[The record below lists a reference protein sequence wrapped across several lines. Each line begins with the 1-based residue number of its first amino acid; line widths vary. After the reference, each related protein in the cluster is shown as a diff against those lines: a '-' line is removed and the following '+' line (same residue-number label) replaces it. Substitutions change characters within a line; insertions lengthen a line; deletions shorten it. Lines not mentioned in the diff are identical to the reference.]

1 MTNIKLVEGRCDFP
15 KLEEDIIGFWKEG
28 KIFEKSVECRDEDS
42 RYSFVDGP
50 PFVSGMPHPGT
61 LAVSIVKDV
70 IPRYWTMKGKK
81 VRRVFGWDCHGLPI
95 EEKVSE
101 ELGVKDR
108 EQIENEIGVEK
119 YVQECRSYVE
129 RNIADWR
136 WYIDR
141 VGRWVDMD
149 NAYRTMD
156 PEFNQSVIW
165 AFKQFHDKGLVYKGK
180 RVSLFS
186 TDTSTPVSEFE
197 VAMDSDNYRDT
208 DDLSIFVKFRLLD
221 SKFGPDV
228 FAVAWTTTP
237 WTIPSNFALAVNADY
252 KYCLVEFNGEKLI
265 VAKERLE
272 YTFGEEDFKV
282 LKEFKGSE
290 LKGIGYEPV
299 FDFFVS
305 EKSKNDFKIYLYE
318 GVTLE
323 EGTGILH
330 VAPAFGAE
338 DHELGLKHGISGIVG
353 SKLGNFTSGGNNSSG
368 FTAPSG
374 GNALRR
380 YLDSFNVGV
389 SRDVVMTRVGFSVRC
404 FRDI

>member
-1 MTNIKLVEGRCDFP
+1 
-15 KLEEDIIGFWKEG
+15 
-28 KIFEKSVECRDEDS
+28 
-42 RYSFVDGP
+42 
-50 PFVSGMPHPGT
+50 
-61 LAVSIVKDV
+61 
-70 IPRYWTMKGKK
+70 
-81 VRRVFGWDCHGLPI
+81 
-95 EEKVSE
+95 
-101 ELGVKDR
+101 
-108 EQIENEIGVEK
+108 
-119 YVQECRSYVE
+119 
-129 RNIADWR
+129 
-136 WYIDR
+136 
-141 VGRWVDMD
+141 
-149 NAYRTMD
+149 
-156 PEFNQSVIW
+156 
-165 AFKQFHDKGLVYKGK
+165 
-180 RVSLFS
+180 
-186 TDTSTPVSEFE
+186 
-197 VAMDSDNYRDT
+197 
-208 DDLSIFVKFRLLD
+208 
-221 SKFGPDV
+221 
-228 FAVAWTTTP
+228 
-237 WTIPSNFALAVNADY
+237 
-252 KYCLVEFNGEKLI
+252 
-265 VAKERLE
+265 LE